1 MTLNEEN
8 FFYFAVTH
16 LNGHCIFEREFNQL
30 LNHIIFIKR
39 LCKKYSSG
47 KSINVNLLINHFI
60 ILYNEFAENAMT
72 QMLFLK
78 INKEYYPILKAV
90 LIGLGK
96 IEKDDVIE
104 LDGESISISSIEM
117 DENIFQQILEI

>member
-1 MTLNEEN
+1 
-8 FFYFAVTH
+8 
-16 LNGHCIFEREFNQL
+16 
-30 LNHIIFIKR
+30 
-39 LCKKYSSG
+39 
-47 KSINVNLLINHFI
+47 
-60 ILYNEFAENAMT
+60 MT